1 MFSCEFWKFLKI
13 SINRAFKTYML
24 YEKMDF
30 EILTVDPSLQVRI
43 KDKIK
48 RKFLSET

>member
-1 MFSCEFWKFLKI
+1 MK
-13 SINRAFKTYML
+13 
-24 YEKMDF
+24 KMDF